1 MLIRQYSPFQAFYG
15 RIHPN
20 YLLEPKA
27 KSSKSWSRQILDLAY
42 DMNEDGK
49 RRRMTK
55 DLRPT
60 KGGEIKV

>member
-1 MLIRQYSPFQAFYG
+1 
-15 RIHPN
+15 
-20 YLLEPKA
+20 
-27 KSSKSWSRQILDLAY
+27 LDLAY